1 MSDALTRMTA
11 ILLQTPPWKPDRFSV
26 QREKTCSRCK
36 VKKHIEK
43 FAFSASLC
51 KACHSELAKQWKKN
65 RSKRA

>member
-1 MSDALTRMTA
+1 MNAIARMVEFLMTSPGW
-11 ILLQTPPWKPDRFSV
+11 QPDKWSV

-36 VKKHIEK
+36 IKKHIEK

-65 RSKRA
+65 RSKHA